1 MFVKEIKYAVR
12 FPAFQNINT
21 ASTVSMFSENAVAS
35 TEQIFFKT
43 FNALDSLTGLVVQK
57 SRTSELGKR
66 LNAQKKALDVEIDNG
81 IEQLK
86 IQYEEESKRLQIKIK
101 NAKQEM
107 DIQLKKL
114 KVETAK
120 KAKEFSF
127 SYEEYMKSN
136 QLFKKIIIQQKSFLE
151 EVQNYI
157 ELLGDDF
164 SNRREYILYCDCE
177 RKSLKLIDE
186 HLKLMI

>member
-1 MFVKEIKYAVR
+1 MRGIKYAVR
-12 FPAFQNINT
+12 FPAFQNTNT
-21 ASTVSMFSENAVAS
+21 ASTVSLFSENAVAS
-35 TEQIFFKT
+35 TEKVFFKT
-43 FNALDSLTGLVVQK
+43 FNILDSLTGLVIQK

-66 LNAQKKALDVEIDNG
+66 LNMQKRALDVEIDNG

-86 IQYEEESKRLQIKIK
+86 IQYEEESKRLQIKMR
-101 NAKQEM
+101 NVEQEM
-107 DIQLKKL
+107 ELELKKL
-114 KVETAK
+114 KIETAK
-120 KAKEFSF
+120 RAEEFSF

-136 QLFKKIIIQQKSFLE
+136 QLFKKIIIRQKSFLE

-177 RKSLKLIDE
+177 RKSLELIDNY
-186 HLKLMI
+186 LKLMI